1 MRSTFHTLETAK
13 RSLFTQ
19 QAAIN
24 TVGHNIANANTRG
37 YTRQVVSMTAARPI
51 EAYGISRT
59 TIPGQLGTGVEFTDI
74 RRIRMGFLDDQYRN
88 QNKLLGTYEIQADT
102 LDKLEA
108 IINEPSDAGIRTVLA
123 QFWNAWSDLSKDP
136 ENVTGRKI
144 VRESALALVDAFN
157 TISRQLDDLTAD
169 LTRNIEV
176 KATEINTILST
187 IASLNTEIR
196 RIEGLGDKA
205 NDLRDQRDL
214 LVDDL
219 SRIVNVSVIES
230 ETGYTISIGGI
241 TIVDGSTAT
250 PVTSEMLLDAYQS
263 GDLDSGEVHGMIVS
277 RDVYVAEYRRQ
288 LDSLANTLA
297 TGEIQVI
304 IPAGSYLPQAFAS
317 AQTPPLPVPL
327 ANDTVVTVRGINGLH
342 QLGYTLEG
350 GTPPATGLPFF
361 TTSDGSAVFT
371 AGNLRLNPAIESDVN
386 KIATSMRLDA
396 GGAVVRGNNSL
407 ALLMSE
413 LKEIRFTFDE
423 TLSGNGVTSAK
434 LSDYYSAL
442 VGEIGVVANRMQRN
456 MMNTKMQLD
465 QIESNRQS
473 VSGVSLDEEM
483 SELIR
488 FQHAYNAAARL
499 MTSFDEILNKLINGT
514 GVVGR

>member
-1 MRSTFHTLETAK
+1 LRSTFHTLETSK

-37 YTRQVVSMTAARPI
+37 YSRQVVSMTAARPI
-51 EAYGISRT
+51 EAYGLTRS

-74 RRIRMGFLDDQYRN
+74 RRIRTSFLDDQYRN
-88 QNKLLGTYEIQADT
+88 QNKLVGTYSIQADT

-108 IINEPSDAGIRTVLA
+108 IINEPSDSGIRTVLE

-144 VRESALALVDAFN
+144 VRESALALIDAFN
-157 TISRQLDDLTAD
+157 SISRQLDDLSAD
-169 LTRNIEV
+169 LTTNIEV
-176 KATEINTILST
+176 KATEINTIIGT

-219 SRIVNVSVIES
+219 SRIANVSVIES
-230 ETGYTISIGGI
+230 EAGYTISIGGMI
-241 TIVDGSTAT
+241 VVDGSTAT
-250 PVTSEMLLDAYQS
+250 PVTAQALVGAYQN
-263 GDLDSGEVHGMIVS
+263 GDLDSGEIHGMIVS
-277 RDVYVAEYRRQ
+277 RDVYVADYRRQ

-297 TGEIQVI
+297 NGEIQVT
-304 IPAGSYLPQAFAS
+304 IPAGSYIPPSVAS
-317 AQTPPLPVPL
+317 TLNPPLTSPL
-327 ANDTVVTVRGINGLH
+327 ANNTVVTVKGINGLH

-350 GTPPATGLPFF
+350 GPADRFF
-361 TTSDGSAVFT
+361 TTSDGSTTFT
-371 AGNLRLNPAIESDVN
+371 AGNLRLNSAIEDDVN

-396 GGAVVRGNNSL
+396 GGAVVRGNNTL

-413 LKEIRFTFDE
+413 LKDTRFTFDE
-423 TLSGNGVTSAK
+423 TSTGNGVTSAT
-434 LSDYYSAL
+434 LGSYYNAL
-442 VGEIGVVANRMQRN
+442 VGEIGVIANRMKRN
-456 MMNTKMQLD
+456 MLNSQMQLD
-465 QIESNRQS
+465 QVDANRQS

-483 SELIR
+483 SDLIR

>member
-1 MRSTFHTLETAK
+1 MRSTFHTLETSK

-19 QAAIN
+19 QTAIN
-24 TVGHNIANANTRG
+24 TVGHNIANANTKG
-37 YTRQVVSMTAARPI
+37 YSRQVVSMTAARPI
-51 EAYGISRT
+51 EAYGMSRT
-59 TIPGQLGTGVEFTDI
+59 VVPGQLGTGVEFTDI
-74 RRIRMGFLDDQYRN
+74 RRIRTAFLDDQYRN
-88 QNKLLGTYEIQADT
+88 QNKLVGTFSIQADT

-108 IINEPSDAGIRTVLA
+108 IINEPSDAGLRSVLE

-136 ENVTGRKI
+136 ENITGRKI

-157 TISRQLDDLTAD
+157 TISRQLDDLSAD
-169 LTRNIEV
+169 LTTSIGV
-176 KATEINTILST
+176 KATEINTIIET

-214 LVDDL
+214 LVDNL
-219 SRIVNVSVIES
+219 SRIANVSVVES
-230 ETGYTISIGGI
+230 EAGYTISIGGI
-241 TIVDGSTAT
+241 VVVDGSAFT
-250 PVTSEMLLDAYQS
+250 PVTADALAAAVQS

-277 RDVYVAEYRRQ
+277 RDLYVAEYRRQ

-297 TGEIQVI
+297 NGRIQVV
-304 IPAGSYLPQAFAS
+304 IPKGSTLPGS
-317 AQTPPLPVPL
+317 ATPLTE
-327 ANDTVVTVRGINGLH
+327 DTVFTVNGINGLH

-350 GTPPATGLPFF
+350 GTPPAAGLPFF
-361 TTSDGSAVFT
+361 TTSDGSGTFT
-371 AGNLRLNPAIESDVN
+371 AGNLTLNPAIADDVS

-413 LKEIRFTFDE
+413 LKDVRFAFDE
-423 TLSGNGVTSAK
+423 TASGNGVTNAT
-434 LSDYYSAL
+434 LGDYYNAL
-442 VGEIGVVANRMQRN
+442 VGEIGVISNRAQRN
-456 MMNTKMQLD
+456 LQNSQMQLD
-465 QIESNRQS
+465 QVEANRQS

-483 SELIR
+483 SDLIR

-499 MTSFDEILNKLINGT
+499 MTSFDEMLNKLINGT
-514 GVVGR
+514 GIVGR

>member
-1 MRSTFHTLETAK
+1 LRSTFHTLETSK

-37 YTRQVVSMTAARPI
+37 YSRQVVSMTAARPI
-51 EAYGISRT
+51 EAYGIGRT

-74 RRIRMGFLDDQYRN
+74 RRIRTAFLDDQYRN
-88 QNKLLGTYEIQADT
+88 QNKLVGTYTVQADT

-108 IINEPSDAGIRTVLA
+108 IINEPSDAGLRSVLA

-157 TISRQLDDLTAD
+157 SISRQLNDLSAD
-169 LTRNIEV
+169 LTTNIEV

-205 NDLRDQRDL
+205 NDLRDQRDV

-219 SRIVNVSVIES
+219 SRIANVSVIES
-230 ETGYTISIGGI
+230 ETGYTISIGGM
-241 TIVDGSTAT
+241 TVVDGSTAT
-250 PVTSEMLLDAYQS
+250 TVTAQMLVDAYQN
-263 GDLDSGEVHGMIVS
+263 GDLNSGEVHGMIVS

-297 TGEIQVI
+297 NGEFQVVV
-304 IPAGSYLPQAFAS
+304 PKGSYLPESFAQS
-317 AQTPPLPVPL
+317 HNPPLTVPL
-327 ANDTVVTVRGINGLH
+327 DKDTVVTVKGINGLH

-350 GTPPATGLPFF
+350 GTPPAPRLPFF
-361 TTSDGSAVFT
+361 KASDGSGVIT
-371 AGNLRLNPAIESDVN
+371 AGNLALNPDIAADVN

-396 GGAVVRGNNSL
+396 SGAVVRGNNTL

-413 LKEIRFTFDE
+413 LKDTKFTFDE
-423 TLSGNGVTSAK
+423 TASGNGVTSAT
-434 LSDYYSAL
+434 LGNYYNAL
-442 VGEIGVVANRMQRN
+442 VGEIGVISNRMKRN
-456 MMNTKMQLD
+456 LSNSQMQLD
-465 QIESNRQS
+465 QVDANRQS

-483 SELIR
+483 SDLIR

-514 GVVGR
+514 GIVGR

>member
-1 MRSTFHTLETAK
+1 LRSTFHTLETSK

-37 YTRQVVSMTAARPI
+37 YSRQVVSMTAARPI
-51 EAYGISRT
+51 EAYGIGRT

-74 RRIRMGFLDDQYRN
+74 RRIRTAFLDDQYRN
-88 QNKLLGTYEIQADT
+88 QNKLVGTYTVQADT

-108 IINEPSDAGIRTVLA
+108 IINEPSDAGLRSVLA

-157 TISRQLDDLTAD
+157 SISRQLNDLSAD
-169 LTRNIEV
+169 LTTNIEV

-205 NDLRDQRDL
+205 NDLRDQRDV

-219 SRIVNVSVIES
+219 SRIANVSVIES
-230 ETGYTISIGGI
+230 ETGYTISIGGM
-241 TIVDGSTAT
+241 TVVDGSTAT
-250 PVTSEMLLDAYQS
+250 TVTAQMLVDAYQN
-263 GDLDSGEVHGMIVS
+263 GDLNSGEVHGMIVS

-304 IPAGSYLPQAFAS
+304 LPAGSYIPQDIAS
-317 AQTPPLPVPL
+317 TLNPPITSPL
-327 ANDTVVTVRGINGLH
+327 ASNTVVTVKGINGLH

-350 GTPPATGLPFF
+350 GSPPASGLPFF
-361 TTSDGSAVFT
+361 TTSDGSSVFT
-371 AGNLRLNPAIESDVN
+371 AGNLRLNPAIEADVN

-396 GGAVVRGNNSL
+396 GGAVVRGNNTL

-413 LKEIRFTFDE
+413 LKDTRFTFDE
-423 TLSGNGVTSAK
+423 TSSGNGVTSAT
-434 LSDYYSAL
+434 LGSYYNAL
-442 VGEIGVVANRMQRN
+442 VGEIGVIANRMKRN
-456 MMNTKMQLD
+456 MLNSQMQLD
-465 QIESNRQS
+465 QVESNRQS

-483 SELIR
+483 SDLIR

-499 MTSFDEILNKLINGT
+499 MTSFDEMLNKLINGT